1 MQRDESLIYSILRM
15 LRSRAPGSLEENRI
29 VSTLGQ
35 ASPGR
40 IAHIREQLQYLH
52 NTGMLKRILVAK
64 NRTAYQLDWPGYDYL
79 DGA

>member
-29 VSTLGQ
+29 VTTLAQ

-40 IAHIREQLQYLH
+40 MAHVREQLQYLH
-52 NTGMLKRILVAK
+52 NAGMLKRILVAK

>member
-40 IAHIREQLQYLH
+40 IREQLQYLH
-52 NTGMLKRILVAK
+52 STGMLKRILVAK